1 MARPPCSPRAVLW
14 DMDGTLVD
22 SADYHYRAWQAAMAE
37 LGRALSRAE
46 FAATFGQRNDAI
58 LRRYLGPQ
66 VTPEDIQRIGDA
78 KEAHYRALVS
88 AGGIVAL
95 PGVREWLARLHAA
108 GWRQAIASSGP
119 RLNAAAI
126 MDALSLRAAFD
137 AVIAAE
143 DAVHG
148 KPDPEVFLVAAARLG
163 VDPACCVVV
172 EDAPTGIEAGRRGGM
187 RTLGVLTTHPHLDAD
202 RVVRSLAELEEDAF
216 ERLLD
221 DADRAAT
228 ASRED
233 H

>member
-1 MARPPCSPRAVLW
+1 MARPACSPRAVLW

-37 LGRALSRAE
+37 RGRALSRAE

-66 VTPEDIQRIGDA
+66 VTPEDIQCIGDA

-126 MDALSLRAAFD
+126 MDALSLRAAFN

-148 KPDPEVFLVAAARLG
+148 KTHPEGFPGAAAPPG
-163 VDPACCVVV
+163 AHPACRVGGGH
-172 EDAPTGIEAGRRGGM
+172 AP
-187 RTLGVLTTHPHLDAD
+187 
-202 RVVRSLAELEEDAF
+202 
-216 ERLLD
+216 
-221 DADRAAT
+221 
-228 ASRED
+228 
-233 H
+233 

>member
-1 MARPPCSPRAVLW
+1 MARLPCSSRAVLW

-37 LGRALSRAE
+37 LGRGLSRAE

-58 LRRYLGPQ
+58 LRRYIGPQ
-66 VTPEDIQRIGDA
+66 VTPEEIQRVGDA
-78 KEAHYRALVS
+78 KEAHYRSLVR

-95 PGVREWLARLHAA
+95 PGVREWLARLQAA

-137 AVIAAE
+137 AVITAE

-148 KPDPEVFLVAAARLG
+148 KPDPEVFLVAAARLD
-163 VDPACCVVV
+163 VDPTCCVVV
-172 EDAPTGIEAGRRGGM
+172 EDAPAGIEAGRRGGM
-187 RTLGVLTTHPHLDAD
+187 RTLGVLTTHPRLDAD
-202 RVVRSLAELEEDAF
+202 RVVRSLTELEEDAF
-216 ERLLD
+216 ECLL

-228 ASRED
+228 AGRED